1 MSKSY
6 IPTLKVCILGNT
18 DVGKTC
24 LSNKLIKND
33 KYVHNYL
40 EEPTIGASFMCK
52 TYKLNNKA
60 YKINIWD
67 TAGQERY
74 RSLAS
79 MYYRDVVVAVIVY
92 DITNYESWLDKDYWI
107 NKLRKNTP
115 DSSILVVGNKYDLAE
130 RIKID
135 MSEIDEFTSLNPD
148 IKHIFFSTKDKNSNS
163 SKILD
168 IIVDEYKDK
177 IEKGILFN
185 IPLYET
191 KKNSVALDKE
201 RYWCSYTFNN
211 IFGCC

>member
-1 MSKSY
+1 MNTKTL
-6 IPTLKVCILGNT
+6 PTLKVCILGNT

>member
-148 IKHIFFSTKDKNSNS
+148 IKHIFFSAKDKNSNS